1 MGSRIRWSGIEKKA
15 GYNHEEVT
23 RKMDLFDK
31 FYRGLSSSDLKNME
45 LYPFFRSIHSAQ
57 NPEVMVNGRRM
68 VMTGSNNYLGLNNHP
83 QVKKAAMNAIKKFG
97 TGCAGSR
104 FLNGNLTLHE
114 ELERKL
120 AKFFHREGALVFS
133 TGFQTNLGCI
143 SSLVGREDVV
153 IIDRWD
159 HASILDGCRMSFG
172 DVKKFRHNNME
183 DLERI
188 LIQENDRGKLIII
201 DGVFSMEG
209 DIAKLP
215 EISRLAKEYSARVM
229 VDDAHGIG
237 VMGESGRGTLEYFGL
252 NREIDI
258 LMGTFSKSLASIGG
272 FIAGDMDIIDY
283 VKHHARSLIFSAS
296 IPPPSAAA
304 VSKAL
309 DIIEQEPK
317 RRELLWKNA
326 HKMLE
331 GFKSLRFDTGF
342 SETPIIPIIIGD
354 DMKVLQFWKILHE
367 QGVFANPVINPGV
380 PKGRSLIRTSF
391 MATHTDKQLDKVLNA
406 FEKAGKKLK
415 II

>member
-1 MGSRIRWSGIEKKA
+1 
-15 GYNHEEVT
+15 
-23 RKMDLFDK
+23 MDIFDK
-31 FYRGLSSSDLKNME
+31 LDRGLSASDLKNVG

-57 NPEVMVNGRRM
+57 SPEILVNGKKM
-68 VMTGSNNYLGLNNHP
+68 IMTGSNNYLGLSNHP
-83 QVKKAAMNAIKKFG
+83 KVKKAAVDAIKKFG

-114 ELERKL
+114 ELEKKL
-120 AKFFHREGALVFS
+120 ADFFHKKAALVFS

-143 SSLVGREDVV
+143 SSLVGREDIV
-153 IIDRWD
+153 IVDRWD

-188 LIQENDRGKLIII
+188 LIQENDKGKLIIV
-201 DGVFSMEG
+201 DGVYSMEG
-209 DIAKLP
+209 DLANLP
-215 EISRLAKEYSARVM
+215 EISYLAKKYGARVM

-237 VMGESGRGTLEYFGL
+237 VMGKSGRGTLEHFGL
-252 NREIDI
+252 NGEIDI

-272 FIAGDMDIIDY
+272 FIAGDMAIIDY

-309 DIIEQEPK
+309 DIIEQEPE
-317 RRELLWKNA
+317 RRELLWKNT

-331 GFKSLRFDTGF
+331 GFKNLGFDTGL
-342 SETPIIPIIIGD
+342 SETPIIPIVIGD
-354 DMKVLQFWKILHE
+354 DMKVLKLCKILHE

-380 PKGRSLIRTSF
+380 PRERSLIRTSC
-391 MATHTDKQLDKVLNA
+391 MATHTDKQLDKVLDA
-406 FEKAGKKLK
+406 FEKAGKKLG